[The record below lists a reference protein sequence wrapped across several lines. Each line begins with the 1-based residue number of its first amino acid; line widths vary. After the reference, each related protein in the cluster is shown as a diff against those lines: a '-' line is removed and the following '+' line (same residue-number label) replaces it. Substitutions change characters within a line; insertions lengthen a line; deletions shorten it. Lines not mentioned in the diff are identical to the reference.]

1 MRDQKR
7 NVLIASSLSDNELAC
22 FPNAGASID
31 KDVVVPIADFDAGG
45 VAAIA
50 NRFRP
55 WRRNGSSIS
64 PKVDFHSN
72 TLDEVFG
79 LGQLVLEYILY
90 QNLDTFSRET
100 KIGIDLIGDV
110 VGHPIAAKTDS
121 IRLNVMRGD

>member
-1 MRDQKR
+1 MPG
-7 NVLIASSLSDNELAC
+7 VLIDE
-22 FPNAGASID
+22 
-31 KDVVVPIADFDAGG
+31 DVVVSIAVFDAGG
-45 VAAIA
+45 VAALLEPFQALEKEWILD
-50 NRFRP
+50 F
-55 WRRNGSSIS
+55 

-110 VGHPIAAKTDS
+110 VGHPVAARP
-121 IRLNVMRGD
+121 IRFALM